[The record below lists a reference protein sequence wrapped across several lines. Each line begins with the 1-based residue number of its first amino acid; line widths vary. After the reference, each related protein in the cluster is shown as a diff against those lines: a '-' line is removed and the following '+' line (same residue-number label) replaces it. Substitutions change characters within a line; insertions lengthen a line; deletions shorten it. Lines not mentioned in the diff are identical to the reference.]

1 MRAGFET
8 PCCLQEGTRNEEI
21 ARWSDFQGPLLYHR
35 AKRAQRFF
43 MHTVL
48 DELGAERFTNSC
60 KAVVKSNCRRE
71 LSDEPIDKTMDSS
84 RIGWASELNAR
95 KLIQ

>member
-1 MRAGFET
+1 MKRLRAGQTFK
-8 PCCLQEGTRNEEI
+8 
-21 ARWSDFQGPLLYHR
+21 GPLLCHR
-35 AKRAQRFF
+35 ARRAQRFF

-71 LSDEPIDKTMDSS
+71 LSDEAIDKTMGSS
-84 RIGWASELNAR
+84 GFGWASELNAR

>member
-1 MRAGFET
+1 
-8 PCCLQEGTRNEEI
+8 
-21 ARWSDFQGPLLYHR
+21 
-35 AKRAQRFF
+35 

-60 KAVVKSNCRRE
+60 KAGVKSNCRRE